1 MRNLKNLGKAL
12 GPGVITGAADDD
24 PSGIGTYT
32 IAGAQFGTSFL
43 WTALLTWP
51 LMAAVQMA
59 CARVGL
65 ATGAGLATA
74 LRKKFPRWILIVICL
89 ALFFAN
95 SLNIGADLA
104 AMADCAQMLTK
115 IPSFIY
121 VIFFGTG
128 IAYATVMLPYS
139 SLSNVLKWLALF
151 LFAYIA
157 TAFIARPN
165 WGQVLRDTVSPHW
178 PKEKAE
184 WSTLV
189 ALLGTTISPY
199 LFFWQASQEVEEE
212 KAGGTHVLKK
222 RMETF
227 PRTLTHRKFDV
238 GVGTFFSNLVMF
250 FIILASAL
258 TLHQSPAIAVESSRQ
273 AAEALVPTAGRFASL
288 LYTFGLLGVGLL
300 SIPTLT
306 GSAAYALAETFG
318 WKQGLDRKWM
328 KAKAFYAVIIFSTF
342 CGMAFDF
349 AGVNPMKALFAS
361 AVANG
366 ILAPFLLL
374 GIYFVVR
381 DKKIMHDHPSSKLGQ
396 GVILATTL
404 LMFAAAIGLF
414 IF

>member
-1 MRNLKNLGKAL
+1 
-12 GPGVITGAADDD
+12 
-24 PSGIGTYT
+24 
-32 IAGAQFGTSFL
+32 
-43 WTALLTWP
+43 
-51 LMAAVQMA
+51 MAAVQMA

-199 LFFWQASQEVEEE
+199 L
-212 KAGGTHVLKK
+212 
-222 RMETF
+222 
-227 PRTLTHRKFDV
+227 
-238 GVGTFFSNLVMF
+238 
-250 FIILASAL
+250 
-258 TLHQSPAIAVESSRQ
+258 
-273 AAEALVPTAGRFASL
+273 
-288 LYTFGLLGVGLL
+288 
-300 SIPTLT
+300 
-306 GSAAYALAETFG
+306 
-318 WKQGLDRKWM
+318 
-328 KAKAFYAVIIFSTF
+328 
-342 CGMAFDF
+342 
-349 AGVNPMKALFAS
+349 
-361 AVANG
+361 
-366 ILAPFLLL
+366 
-374 GIYFVVR
+374 
-381 DKKIMHDHPSSKLGQ
+381 
-396 GVILATTL
+396 
-404 LMFAAAIGLF
+404 
-414 IF
+414 